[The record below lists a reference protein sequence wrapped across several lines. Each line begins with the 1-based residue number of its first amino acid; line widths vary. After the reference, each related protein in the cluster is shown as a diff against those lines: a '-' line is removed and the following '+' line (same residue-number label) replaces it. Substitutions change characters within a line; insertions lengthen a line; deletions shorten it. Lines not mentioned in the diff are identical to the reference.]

1 METTVNSN
9 SSRRRRY
16 SRRSDDERI
25 QELEQRIEEL
35 KAKQAAREK
44 RDDPVVR
51 EIPKVQKR
59 LRRFAQLAMDH
70 NRPDIANTTTAFAA
84 ALERILRSELVR
96 SPNGRDASA
105 AE

>member
-9 SSRRRRY
+9 TPRRRY
-16 SRRSDDERI
+16 NRRSDDQRI
-25 QELEQRIEEL
+25 QELEHRIEEL

-59 LRRFAQLAMDH
+59 LRKFAQLAMDN

-84 ALERILRSELVR
+84 ALERILRSELAR
-96 SPNGRDASA
+96 NQNGRDESD
-105 AE
+105 EE